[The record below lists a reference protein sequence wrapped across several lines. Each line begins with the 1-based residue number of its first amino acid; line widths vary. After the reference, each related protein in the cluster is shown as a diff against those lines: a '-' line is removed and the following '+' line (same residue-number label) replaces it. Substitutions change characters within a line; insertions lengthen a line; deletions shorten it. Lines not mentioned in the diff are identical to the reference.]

1 MYINTQT
8 VLNFCDR
15 LSFHTNTIYSL
26 QHSTP
31 SFRKYSIYFHFLSIS
46 LAQKL
51 VRCQNLQKCACGKTP
66 KAHTIIRRKSVD
78 ICSGKLKYFPNNITV
93 GVVILREEYRY
104 TVYNSCL
111 EVSYNNSL
119 Y

>member
-8 VLNFCDR
+8 VLDFCDR

-51 VRCQNLQKCACGKTP
+51 VRCQNLQKCACGK
-66 KAHTIIRRKSVD
+66 
-78 ICSGKLKYFPNNITV
+78 
-93 GVVILREEYRY
+93 
-104 TVYNSCL
+104 NSQ
-111 EVSYNNSL
+111 STYNNTKEERRHLFRKAKIFSK
-119 Y
+119 